1 MPIKPL
7 EKKTD
12 RSVLFKAAFLIV
24 LIVTGLLFE
33 KVFIKKTKDIPRVL
47 GKSQEILVNKIQTSD
62 FLNNSIKKV
71 DDVGGAV
78 LGDATESINKLTS
91 DAGSFVSQV
100 IYENSIGK
108 IVDQVAKL
116 PQDQQDKIKEQLCR

>member
-7 EKKTD
+7 DKKPD
-12 RSVLFKAAFLIV
+12 RSVVFKLIFLIV
-24 LIVTGLLFE
+24 LIVIGLLFE
-33 KVFIKKTKDIPRVL
+33 KVFIKKAEDIPSVL
-47 GKSQEILVNKIQTSD
+47 GKSQEILVNKIQTRDLVNDS
-62 FLNNSIKKV
+62 LKKV
-71 DDVGGAV
+71 DDVGGVV
-78 LGDATESINKLTS
+78 LGEATDAIDKLAS
-91 DAGSFVSQV
+91 GAGSFVSQV